1 MQVNC
6 RSVQDE
12 LHVVLPSFNYYSR
25 ENLCF
30 VFNENLTLTLFELLK
45 AASKKNEQ
53 KVTTEQLRTE
63 RTS

>member
-1 MQVNC
+1 MTNDHHLYNVYI
-6 RSVQDE
+6 S
-12 LHVVLPSFNYYSR
+12 YYSR

-30 VFNENLTLTLFELLK
+30 VFNENLTLFKLLI
-45 AASKKNEQ
+45 AASEKNEQ